1 MPIEAVF
8 GPAADIDATDA
19 YLFECDSEPLF
30 AITRDATGSNLPL
43 RTCPYGWRFNSAF
56 ALGVRE
62 AMPRS
67 IDPEPVL
74 RGLRAVGYYIWREG
88 YGRNPPGT
96 TQ

>member
-1 MPIEAVF
+1 VTIEAIF
-8 GPAADIDATDA
+8 GPAGDVDAAEA
-19 YLFECDSEPLF
+19 YLFECDCEPLF
-30 AITRDATGSNLPL
+30 AITRDPTGSNLPL
-43 RTCPYGWRFNSAF
+43 RTCPEGWQFNSSF
-56 ALGVRE
+56 PLGVRE
-62 AMPRS
+62 AMPRA